1 MTAPLS
7 TDQLD
12 SLAQSLGYRSVS
24 DFTRIQLRHAVEQ
37 KMAYYQSRIDYYQ
50 QKYGMDFA
58 EFRRRVVDKA
68 DSQLLKFGIIEKED
82 DDNDWEDAID
92 FLDDY
97 LAALTHIQP

>member
-7 TDQLD
+7 TDRLD
-12 SLAQSLGYRSVS
+12 SLAQSLGYRSLS

-58 EFRRRVVDKA
+58 EFRRRVVDKT
-68 DSQLLKFGIIEKED
+68 DSHLSRFGIIEKED
-82 DDNDWEDAID
+82 DDMEWELGIEMVQGYADE
-92 FLDDY
+92 LQV
-97 LAALTHIQP
+97 LR

>member
-1 MTAPLS
+1 
-7 TDQLD
+7 
-12 SLAQSLGYRSVS
+12 
-24 DFTRIQLRHAVEQ
+24 
-37 KMAYYQSRIDYYQ
+37 MAYYQSRIDYYQ

-68 DSQLLKFGIIEKED
+68 DPQLLKFGIIEKED

>member
-1 MTAPLS
+1 MTAS
-7 TDQLD
+7 SATDRLD

-50 QKYGMDFA
+50 QKYGMDFV
-58 EFRRRVVDKA
+58 EFRRRVVDKT
-68 DSQLLKFGIIEKED
+68 DSHLSKFGIIEKED
-82 DDNDWEDAID
+82 NDNNWEDAID

-97 LAALTHIQP
+97 SAALTQIRP